1 LTTTKSGATAVDV
14 VREAFSAVD
23 AGDLTKTQELY
34 AKDLAY
40 HLVNQKPTHSR
51 TWNGLDHYLQ
61 MVGSTDKPTGGTFRY
76 EILDLWPAGDEL
88 VVVHG
93 ASSAICEGREAS
105 GLHWALV
112 ARVVDGVITQM
123 VDVAETKLDEF
134 WRPTQ
139 P

>member
-1 LTTTKSGATAVDV
+1 MTASDSGSTAVDV
-14 VREAFSAVD
+14 VRRAFSAVD
-23 AGDLTKTQELY
+23 TGDLATTRELY
-34 AKDLAY
+34 ATDVAY
-40 HLVNQKPTHSR
+40 HLMNLKPTHCR
-51 TWNGLDHYLQ
+51 TVNGLDNYLQ
-61 MVGSTDKPTGGTFRY
+61 MVGSTDTPTDGTFRY

-93 ASSAICEGREAS
+93 ASYASREGRRAS

-112 ARVVDGVITQM
+112 ARVVDGVVTQM

-134 WRPTQ
+134 WRPSR